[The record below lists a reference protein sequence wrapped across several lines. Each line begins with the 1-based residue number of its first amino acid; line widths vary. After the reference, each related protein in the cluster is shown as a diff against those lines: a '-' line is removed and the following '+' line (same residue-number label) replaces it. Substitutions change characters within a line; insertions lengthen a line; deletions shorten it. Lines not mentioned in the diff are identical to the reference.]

1 MSLRSDI
8 EAFVA
13 TLDPSLGEV
22 ADGLQAI
29 LDAAPSRG
37 TREYAVLSLRDG
49 LEPVDSLEEAQEQM
63 DMFFRKPGR
72 ARIMHRL
79 VLATEWA
86 ALDPAAEGP
95 LFAAA

>member
-8 EAFVA
+8 EVYVA

-22 ADGLQAI
+22 AGQLRAI
-29 LDAAPSRG
+29 LAAAPSRG
-37 TREYAVLSLRDG
+37 TREYAVFSLRDG

-72 ARIMHRL
+72 ARIVHRL
-79 VLATEWA
+79 AFATEWTA
-86 ALDPAAEGP
+86 MDPAAEGP
-95 LFAAA
+95 LLAAA

>member
-8 EAFVA
+8 EAYVA

-22 ADGLQAI
+22 ADRLRAI
-29 LDAAPSRG
+29 LAAVPSRG

-72 ARIMHRL
+72 ARIVHRL
-79 VLATEWA
+79 AFATEWT

-95 LFAAA
+95 LPVAA